1 MIGHYRRPMGRRDGG
16 GLDEMVIAYD
26 TESVPDAD
34 HLPDD
39 GSETPA
45 RRDDSDVVAGEAVL
59 RSHPDELRALPDP
72 CTHA

>member
-1 MIGHYRRPMGRRDGG
+1 
-16 GLDEMVIAYD
+16 MVIAYD